1 MSNHKTIP
9 MKKLLI
15 KLSFLPLAAS
25 AQDAVQADDVK
36 TTNYKNQIG
45 INAGVSWYTPSSPFS
60 QNPGFCGTLSYLR
73 NIGQSQIGLSLELGT
88 LFYDYNYI
96 TPVIQANKKIQ
107 VNRSFFYVGVAAGYY
122 YAHSPF
128 MGTFYNQNQYGYVL
142 GVQGGYS
149 LYLNKHFSFTSEVR
163 VRSAQYWQREYYFT
177 PQGPT
182 FVHNANYFTL
192 MLPVSI
198 GFVYRF

>member
-1 MSNHKTIP
+1 

-15 KLSFLPLAAS
+15 TLSFLPLTAI
-25 AQDAVQADDVK
+25 AQDAEQTDDVK

-73 NIGQSQIGLSLELGT
+73 NVRQSQIGLSVELGS
-88 LFYDYNYI
+88 LFYEYTFI
-96 TPVIQANKKIQ
+96 SPLIQANKKMQ
-107 VNRSFFYVGVAAGYY
+107 VKKSFFYAGIAAGYY

-128 MGTFYNQNQYGYVL
+128 MGTFYHQNQHGYVL
-142 GVQGGYS
+142 GVQGGFA
-149 LYLNKHFSFTSEVR
+149 LYLNKHFSFTYEIR
-163 VRSAQYWQREYYFT
+163 VRSAQYWQREYDFT
-177 PQGPT
+177 PEGYT

-198 GFVYRF
+198 GFIYRF